1 MDKSKE
7 MQQRIRNHFKE
18 KYLGPDA
25 YSRAAEK
32 IIDFSEALQSGERL
46 GRFRASIQ
54 MAKDGQGLGPFGI
67 LLADPVGSHEIEYLA
82 VSPLFQK
89 VHDPNEVPFYEIDIT
104 EDRAGNKTYQAKAF
118 NDSTGED
125 DGGLRIP
132 DYLQEYFRNRAVS
145 GDEAAESLQDVM
157 KRLRAERHEWST
169 LDGQDHVYDEQPDG
183 LQLVRWADKLI
194 HNAIVK
200 GRKPTQWI
208 LGRAVVDAIKDFY
221 DGDLISDY
229 GCSGEQTFQG
239 YPFVIDNTNMQRL
252 ELIS

>member
-7 MQQRIRNHFKE
+7 MQQRMRNHFKE

-32 IIDFSEALQSGERL
+32 IIDFSEAIQSGERL
-46 GRFRASIQ
+46 GRFRASVQ
-54 MAKDGQGLGPFGI
+54 MIKEGGGLGPFGI

-89 VHDPNEVPFYEIDIT
+89 VHNPNEVPFYEITIS
-104 EDRAGNKTYQAKAF
+104 EDRAGNRFYQAQAL
-118 NDSTGED
+118 NDPD
-125 DGGLRIP
+125 HADGGLRIP
-132 DYLQEYFRNRAVS
+132 LEFMDQIKSETEKWMEERGEI
-145 GDEAAESLQDVM
+145 GDGLDKLREDVA
-157 KRLRAERHEWST
+157 KN
-169 LDGQDHVYDEQPDG
+169 QPDG
-183 LQLVRWADKLI
+183 LQFIRRADQLI
-194 HNAIVK
+194 HDARVK
-200 GRKPTQWI
+200 GREPTQWI

-221 DGDLISDY
+221 DGDLISDC